1 MDITETFKKRVIQ
14 GVDVIVW
21 KHLSKDASPKE
32 AKDRKKLKDQVGM
45 ANIDMPMLDM
55 RKDNGNLVFNNITM
69 MADDI
74 DNWIYAFNQF
84 YDPEFISVSE
94 VNGGMKLQIK
104 REGKLFITTTFYPN
118 TGNCMIQAAN
128 LDEEILL
135 QALKVLP
142 EIKKIKD
149 AKQLLTETA
158 VVDELN
164 NTEITV
170 NEPIISG
177 DGRKESQDE
186 DEGGDVTI
194 IDPVLCYIVY
204 GVNSGT
210 HASVKKAVLGH
221 FTAAAI
227 SKAKDILFEK
237 CDNTVIG
244 KKQRRNSTMVRTNTE
259 ANLADIMDAIT
270 LLDNKGK
277 LPNLAIL
284 ANDLKDIP
292 RSHPEEL
299 NNISL
304 VDRLNKL
311 EDTIQALK
319 DITERSLQENV
330 ELREELKQI
339 RTQTT
344 VPAMSSSPV
353 STKLKPA
360 ISPKPKSLPS
370 TQSYLV
376 ALTNSA
382 KAAEGGKQVS
392 ESSRTPNPI
401 PKPTATID
409 APNTTNPIKDKH
421 SPVSTA
427 STEPSVSAPSDL
439 AKRPNNSP
447 SPDLQQT

>member
-1 MDITETFKKRVIQ
+1 MHHQRKQRTE
-14 GVDVIVW
+14 
-21 KHLSKDASPKE
+21 
-32 AKDRKKLKDQVGM
+32 KKLKDQVGM
-45 ANIDMPMLDM
+45 ANIDLPMLDM
-55 RKDNGNLVFNNITM
+55 KKDNFNLVFNNTIM
-69 MADDI
+69 MVDDI
-74 DNWIYAFNQF
+74 DNWIYALNQF

-104 REGKLFITTTFYPN
+104 REGKLFITTTFYPI

-135 QALKVLP
+135 QALRVLP

-170 NEPIISG
+170 NEPSISG
-177 DGRKESQDE
+177 DSQKESQDE

-299 NNISL
+299 NNISF
-304 VDRLNKL
+304 
-311 EDTIQALK
+311 
-319 DITERSLQENV
+319 SG
-330 ELREELKQI
+330 
-339 RTQTT
+339 QT
-344 VPAMSSSPV
+344 
-353 STKLKPA
+353 
-360 ISPKPKSLPS
+360 
-370 TQSYLV
+370 
-376 ALTNSA
+376 
-382 KAAEGGKQVS
+382 
-392 ESSRTPNPI
+392 
-401 PKPTATID
+401 
-409 APNTTNPIKDKH
+409 
-421 SPVSTA
+421 
-427 STEPSVSAPSDL
+427 
-439 AKRPNNSP
+439 
-447 SPDLQQT
+447 QQT